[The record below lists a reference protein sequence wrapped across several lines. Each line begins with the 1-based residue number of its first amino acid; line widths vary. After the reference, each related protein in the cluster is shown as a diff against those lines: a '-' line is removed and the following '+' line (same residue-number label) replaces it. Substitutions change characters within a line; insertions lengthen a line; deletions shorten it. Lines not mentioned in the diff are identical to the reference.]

1 MPDGELG
8 RMSMTSSDEQ
18 MLSRIGFAERW
29 LARARGQWTAGHHAR
44 SLLTLVLAD
53 AELRHAM
60 DTAGARR
67 HTAARHPAVAA
78 GLVLA
83 AIVASALLL
92 IGRWS
97 ITPRAVA
104 TTPPRPAVRP
114 SFLSGAPMDTVM
126 RPAPLATS
134 AVPVHTVVSGTAA
147 RTASSQVAPQA
158 QSQALSASA
167 SGPAASLRLPSR
179 LRPSLLDLVLTA
191 ERVLRQD
198 PAGSSLP

>member
-1 MPDGELG
+1 
-8 RMSMTSSDEQ
+8 MTSSDEQ

-29 LARARGQWTAGHHAR
+29 LARARGQWTAGRHAR

-67 HTAARHPAVAA
+67 GTTARRPTAAV
-78 GLVLA
+78 GFLLA
-83 AIVASALLL
+83 AVVASALLL

-97 ITPRAVA
+97 ITPHVVA
-104 TTPPRPAVRP
+104 TTPAPPVVSP
-114 SFLSGAPMDTVM
+114 SFLSSAPMVAVV
-126 RPAPLATS
+126 RPAPLGTS
-134 AVPVHTVVSGTAA
+134 AVPVSVVVPGIAA
-147 RTASSQVAPQA
+147 RTGSSQMAAPPQA
-158 QSQALSASA
+158 QSQAHSASA

-179 LRPSLLDLVLTA
+179 SRPSLLDLVLTA

>member
-1 MPDGELG
+1 
-8 RMSMTSSDEQ
+8 MTSSDEQ

-67 HTAARHPAVAA
+67 RKTARHPTAA
-78 GLVLA
+78 TGFLLA
-83 AIVASALLL
+83 AVVASALLL

-97 ITPRAVA
+97 ITPRVVA
-104 TTPPRPAVRP
+104 TMPPPPVVRP
-114 SFLSGAPMDTVM
+114 SVLTG
-126 RPAPLATS
+126 APLATN
-134 AVPVHTVVSGTAA
+134 AGPVHTVVPGTAA
-147 RTASSQVAPQA
+147 RTGSSQMVVPPQA
-158 QSQALSASA
+158 QSQVLSASA

-179 LRPSLLDLVLTA
+179 SRPSLLDLVLTA

>member
-1 MPDGELG
+1 
-8 RMSMTSSDEQ
+8 MTSSDDQ

-29 LARARGQWTAGHHAR
+29 LTRARGQWTAGHHAR

-67 HTAARHPAVAA
+67 RTKARHLTATT
-78 GLVLA
+78 GFLLA
-83 AIVASALLL
+83 AVVASALLL

-97 ITPRAVA
+97 ITPHAVA
-104 TTPPRPAVRP
+104 ITPPPLLVVIP
-114 SFLSGAPMDTVM
+114 SVLSGPPMAAVM

-134 AVPVHTVVSGTAA
+134 APVQALVPVPGA
-147 RTASSQVAPQA
+147 RTASSQMAAPLPA
-158 QSQALSASA
+158 QPRSASP
-167 SGPAASLRLPSR
+167 SGPAASLHFPSR
-179 LRPSLLDLVLTA
+179 SRPSLLDLVLTA

>member
-1 MPDGELG
+1 
-8 RMSMTSSDEQ
+8 MTTSDEQ

-67 HTAARHPAVAA
+67 RTTGYRPTVAT
-78 GLVLA
+78 GFLLA

-97 ITPRAVA
+97 VAPHAVAITPL
-104 TTPPRPAVRP
+104 PPVVRP
-114 SFLSGAPMDTVM
+114 SFLSGAPMGAVM
-126 RPAPLATS
+126 HPARSATS
-134 AVPVHTVVSGTAA
+134 TVSIHPVVPGTAA
-147 RTASSQVAPQA
+147 RTAPSQMAAPSPA
-158 QSQALSASA
+158 QSQASSASA

-179 LRPSLLDLVLTA
+179 SRPSLLDLVLTA

>member
-1 MPDGELG
+1 
-8 RMSMTSSDEQ
+8 MTSSDEQ

-67 HTAARHPAVAA
+67 RTAARHPAVAA

-97 ITPRAVA
+97 ITPGAVA

-126 RPAPLATS
+126 RPAPSATS

-147 RTASSQVAPQA
+147 RTASSQVAPPQA

>member
-1 MPDGELG
+1 
-8 RMSMTSSDEQ
+8 MTSSDEQ

-29 LARARGQWTAGHHAR
+29 LARARGQWTAGRHAR

-67 HTAARHPAVAA
+67 RTTPRRTTAAVSF
-78 GLVLA
+78 LLA
-83 AIVASALLL
+83 AVVASALLL

-97 ITPRAVA
+97 ISPPVVA
-104 TTPPRPAVRP
+104 TTPPLPVVSP
-114 SFLSGAPMDTVM
+114 SVLST
-126 RPAPLATS
+126 APLTTS
-134 AVPVHTVVSGTAA
+134 AIPVHAVVPGTAA
-147 RTASSQVAPQA
+147 RTPSSQMAAPPL
-158 QSQALSASA
+158 ALSQVHSALA

-179 LRPSLLDLVLTA
+179 SRPSLLDLVLTA

>member
-1 MPDGELG
+1 
-8 RMSMTSSDEQ
+8 MTSSDDQ

-67 HTAARHPAVAA
+67 RTKARHLTATT
-78 GLVLA
+78 GFLLA
-83 AIVASALLL
+83 AVVASALLL

-97 ITPRAVA
+97 STPHAVAITPPPLVV
-104 TTPPRPAVRP
+104 TPSVLPGP
-114 SFLSGAPMDTVM
+114 PMAAVM

-134 AVPVHTVVSGTAA
+134 APVHALGPVTGA
-147 RTASSQVAPQA
+147 RTESSQMAAPLPAQA
-158 QSQALSASA
+158 RSASP
-167 SGPAASLRLPSR
+167 SGPAASLYLPSR
-179 LRPSLLDLVLTA
+179 SRPSLLDLVLTA

-198 PAGSSLP
+198 PAGSPLP

>member
-1 MPDGELG
+1 
-8 RMSMTSSDEQ
+8 MTSSDEQ

-29 LARARGQWTAGHHAR
+29 LARARGQWTAGRHAR

-67 HTAARHPAVAA
+67 RTTARRPTAAV
-78 GLVLA
+78 GFLLA
-83 AIVASALLL
+83 AVVASAVLL

-97 ITPRAVA
+97 TPPRVVA
-104 TTPPRPAVRP
+104 TTPPLPVSP
-114 SFLSGAPMDTVM
+114 SVLST
-126 RPAPLATS
+126 APLTTS
-134 AVPVHTVVSGTAA
+134 AIPVHTVVPGTAA
-147 RTASSQVAPQA
+147 QTALSQMAAPPQA
-158 QSQALSASA
+158 QGQVLSTSA

-179 LRPSLLDLVLTA
+179 SRPSLLDLVLTA

>member
-1 MPDGELG
+1 
-8 RMSMTSSDEQ
+8 MTSSDEQ
-18 MLSRIGFAERW
+18 MLSRIGFTERW

-67 HTAARHPAVAA
+67 RTTAGHRTMAT
-78 GLVLA
+78 GFLLA
-83 AIVASALLL
+83 AVVASALLL

-97 ITPRAVA
+97 ITPHAVA
-104 TTPPRPAVRP
+104 TTPPVARPP
-114 SFLSGAPMDTVM
+114 ILSSAPTGAMM
-126 RPAPLATS
+126 LPARSATS
-134 AVPVHTVVSGTAA
+134 AVSVHAVVPGATARA
-147 RTASSQVAPQA
+147 ASSYVAAPPPA
-158 QSQALSASA
+158 QSQVLSASA
-167 SGPAASLRLPSR
+167 NGPAASLRLPSR
-179 LRPSLLDLVLTA
+179 SRPSLLDLVLTA

>member
-1 MPDGELG
+1 
-8 RMSMTSSDEQ
+8 MTSSDDQ

-29 LARARGQWTAGHHAR
+29 LTRARGQWTTGHHAR

-67 HTAARHPAVAA
+67 RTKARHLTATTS
-78 GLVLA
+78 LLLA
-83 AIVASALLL
+83 AVVASALLL

-97 ITPRAVA
+97 ITPHAVA
-104 TTPPRPAVRP
+104 ITPPPLVVTP
-114 SFLSGAPMDTVM
+114 SVLSGPPMAGVM

-134 AVPVHTVVSGTAA
+134 AMPVHAVVPGTAA
-147 RTASSQVAPQA
+147 QTTSSQTAAPLPAQA
-158 QSQALSASA
+158 HSASP
-167 SGPAASLRLPSR
+167 SGPAASLSLPSR
-179 LRPSLLDLVLTA
+179 SRPSLLDLVLTA

-198 PAGSSLP
+198 PAGSPLP

>member
-1 MPDGELG
+1 
-8 RMSMTSSDEQ
+8 MTSSDEQ

-44 SLLTLVLAD
+44 GLLTLVLAD

-60 DTAGARR
+60 ETAGARR
-67 HTAARHPAVAA
+67 RTRAHPPTAAT
-78 GLVLA
+78 GFLLA
-83 AIVASALLL
+83 AVVASALLL

-97 ITPRAVA
+97 ITPHAVA
-104 TTPPRPAVRP
+104 TTPPPPVVSP
-114 SFLSGAPMDTVM
+114 SFRSGALMDAVV
-126 RPAPLATS
+126 RPAPLVTS
-134 AVPVHTVVSGTAA
+134 AVAVHAVVPGIAA
-147 RTASSQVAPQA
+147 RTASSQMAVPPQA
-158 QSQALSASA
+158 QSQAHSASA

-179 LRPSLLDLVLTA
+179 SRPSLLDLVLIA